1 MDFLCD
7 CFKNTNNNEGN
18 KTKRKFCPWWKR
30 NRETLL
36 YTATNNTN
44 IELSNESL
52 NINIPQPDNRKNYDT
67 CSSAIYA
74 ESFENERN
82 QKVIF
87 NLLYYLFL
95 QKKPSIEMK
104 NLSRKFGK
112 LFAVDE
118 VSLQLYSD
126 QIFWYI

>member
-7 CFKNTNNNEGN
+7 CFKNTSNNEGTR
-18 KTKRKFCPWWKR
+18 TKRKFCPWWKR

-52 NINIPQPDNRKNYDT
+52 NINIPQPENRKNYDT

-87 NLLYYLFL
+87 KSVFLFL
-95 QKKPSIEMK
+95 FTKKAFNRNEKFIK
-104 NLSRKFGK
+104 KIRKTFCC
-112 LFAVDE
+112 
-118 VSLQLYSD
+118 
-126 QIFWYI
+126 